1 MREYLSP
8 DEARRRKKIKRR
20 RQVTFYYIVIVA
32 LLIVGVV
39 FLVRKTVSLINGK
52 DKDEFSLTEDIS
64 GITEDIKEDVEGV
77 LGIGEDEAKEP
88 EEPDYLGYNPTVNGD
103 EVTVHGQKIYSGY
116 DINKT
121 DSTYYIT
128 SENMMSNY
136 AILVDAVDG
145 NAVCQ
150 KEGFTRINPA
160 SMTKIL
166 TALVAAEHMK
176 EEDLDRT
183 VTITVGQTD
192 YAYTNDLSAVNF
204 EIGEVV
210 TVRDLFY
217 GTILPSGADAA
228 LALAEYVSGDEETF
242 VGLMNDKL
250 KELGISDTTH
260 FTNCVGL
267 YDADHYS
274 TCADMAVIIK
284 AAIENDFV
292 YDVMNAHTY
301 TTTLTTEHP
310 EGILISNW
318 FLRRIEDKDTNGE
331 VLCAKTGFVN
341 ESGSCAASYE
351 VTKSGHPYIC
361 VTADAH
367 SAWRCIYDH
376 VDLYANCTE

>member
-1 MREYLSP
+1 M
-8 DEARRRKKIKRR
+8 
-20 RQVTFYYIVIVA
+20 FYYAVIIALILTGVFFIVK
-32 LLIVGVV
+32 
-39 FLVRKTVSLINGK
+39 KTVSLIGNKETEAVTVAEMIPDGQEGTEK
-52 DKDEFSLTEDIS
+52 ETGTASVSDEEDLP
-64 GITEDIKEDVEGV
+64 EKE
-77 LGIGEDEAKEP
+77 EAL
-88 EEPDYLGYNPTVNGD
+88 PDHPGYNPSAETS
-103 EVTVHGQKIYSGY
+103 EVTVHGNRIFSGY
-116 DINKT
+116 DIKKT

-136 AILVDAVDG
+136 AILVDASDG
-145 NAVCQ
+145 SVVCQ
-150 KEGFTRINPA
+150 RDGFTRINPA

-166 TALVAAEHMK
+166 TALVAAENIK
-176 EEDLDRT
+176 EEDLDKT
-183 VTITVGQTD
+183 VTIDVNHTD
-192 YAYTNDLSAVNF
+192 YAYSRGLSAVNF

-242 VGLMNDKL
+242 VELMNDRL

-274 TCADMAVIIK
+274 TCADMAVILK

-301 TTTLTTEHP
+301 TTSLSEAHP

-341 ESGSCAASYE
+341 ESGSCAASFE
-351 VTKSGHPYIC
+351 VTDSGHPYIC